1 MKGGFLMIQVSH
13 VSKDFIKYEKGKG
26 LKGLIQGFFNAK
38 KTIYH
43 AVSDISFEIQKGEMV
58 GYIGANG
65 AGKSTTIKMLTGIL
79 TPTGGEIKVNGI
91 VPHQD
96 RKANAKTIGVVFGQR
111 TQLWWDLPLVE
122 SFSVLKE
129 IYQVSD
135 QDFNE
140 RMAFFNEVLHLNEFI
155 TSPVRT
161 LSLGQ
166 RMRADIA
173 ASLLHNPEVLY
184 LDEPTIGLDVQ
195 AKQAMRLAIKKM
207 NETFKTT
214 VILTTHDMDDIEDLC
229 SRIMILDHGKI
240 IYDGN
245 LQKIKDTY
253 GVMKTLTL
261 TLSSPFEHHDDF
273 ITSFSSDHDI
283 TIESNLTQVCIKF
296 NKHHTKVSQLTA
308 WMMHHYEVLD
318 MSISDTDIEDIV
330 ASIYEAKVVNV

>member
-1 MKGGFLMIQVSH
+1 

-26 LKGLIQGFFNAK
+26 LKGLIRGFFNAK
-38 KTIYH
+38 KIVYH

-79 TPTGGEIKVNGI
+79 TPTGGEIRVNGI

-96 RKANAKTIGVVFGQR
+96 RQANAKTIGVVFGQR

-135 QDFNE
+135 HDFNE
-140 RMAFFNEVLHLNEFI
+140 RMAFFDDILHLNEFI
-155 TSPVRT
+155 SSPVRT

-173 ASLLHNPEVLY
+173 ASLLHNPQVLY

-253 GVMKTLTL
+253 GIMKTLSL
-261 TLSSPFEHHDDF
+261 TLSTPFDHHTDF
-273 ITSFSSDHDI
+273 ITSFSSDGDI
-283 TIESNLTQVCIKF
+283 TLESNLTQVIIRF

-318 MSISDTDIEDIV
+318 MSIADTDIEAIV